1 MSLHIE
7 VDMGGVN
14 ALLQT
19 IADDMGK
26 ATRPASQAAAQV
38 LSLPGFLPDR

>member
-19 IADDMGK
+19 IL
-26 ATRPASQAAAQV
+26 
-38 LSLPGFLPDR
+38 LSGHF